1 MDTIERPQH
10 IEKSGDTIMPIPGS
24 SYSFSQENINKA
36 PTKPGVYALLDSAII
51 IYYGKASKS
60 IQNRLQRHFNGD
72 EGLCTKGATHY
83 KREETTTPVAREK
96 ELLAEYQN
104 SSGQLPR
111 CNDVMP

>member
-1 MDTIERPQH
+1 
-10 IEKSGDTIMPIPGS
+10 MPIPGNK
-24 SYSFSQENINKA
+24 YAFSQKNISRTS
-36 PTKPGVYALLDSAII
+36 TKPGVYALLDGSVI

-60 IQNRLQRHFNGD
+60 IQDRLQRHFNGD

-96 ELLAEYQN
+96 QLLTEYQN
-104 SSGQLPR
+104 SNGQLPR